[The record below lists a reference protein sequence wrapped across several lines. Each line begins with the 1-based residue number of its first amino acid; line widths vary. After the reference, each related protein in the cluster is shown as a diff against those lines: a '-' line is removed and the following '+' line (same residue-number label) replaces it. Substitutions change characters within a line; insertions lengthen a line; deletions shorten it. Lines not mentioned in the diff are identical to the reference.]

1 MTHLPVAFS
10 VAFLLEA
17 ALRALVA
24 GAAVWAVLRLFRV
37 RNVVAEKAVWCL
49 LLAAALLLPF
59 APAQMGLSA
68 ADVAGRIYAL
78 PQNALPQNA
87 WASCLEKLAPH
98 KATTAA
104 APRQNASAPVAVP
117 AAIPASSP
125 QRSSVVARQKSA
137 STRRNAAATEFT
149 AADDLPI
156 AAVAAT
162 EIATEIA
169 VAPADAMPPS
179 PSPSL
184 LLSQQQNT
192 VRVPHPFSRY
202 LRERVGR
209 RLPVAAG
216 VLYLAGAALLLARLA
231 FGLFAALRLWH
242 SSQPLPVAGVS
253 VRVSS
258 RLSSP
263 VTVGSCVLL
272 PAGCTGWTT
281 EKLRMVL
288 AHESSHIRQGDFYLQ
303 MLAGLYAALAWPSPL
318 GWWIKRRLCEL
329 GEAISDRAGLLE
341 APNPSSYAQLLL
353 EFAALPRPT
362 VPGVAMARSSH
373 LSSRI
378 ERFLNESSF
387 HLSFARS
394 RRALLAVLVVPA
406 ALLLATSVVRVQAAT
421 PQQDQATVPAPPAA
435 DLPPAPAAPNDPPPP
450 PPASIEGG
458 QPAPPPPSGFAPPP
472 PLPERMGDRGFQQ
485 PGPQSE
491 PDPQPGLGQAGGP
504 QGGSPLPPLP
514 PMGKG
519 SSSINLVGV
528 KIGPGYEFNSMGES
542 FAIVGDEK
550 NKDGHGLQ
558 PRRDEIEK
566 ARKLAHG
573 HFLWFER
580 DGKSYFVDDPATVA
594 KLEAADKSIWDLR
607 QQMHAMNEQQRGDF
621 RKTMEQFRKL
631 REATADIKLPDLSK
645 EMEELNKAV
654 ATLKAKQ
661 GSTMSRQDLQEMQRQ
676 LGEVQRKLG
685 EAQFRTSLP
694 PMQFKSGEL
703 DKYIEQMRQLM
714 IKQHR
719 ENREKVRSTI
729 DESLKNGKAHPVD

>member
-1 MTHLPVAFS
+1 MTHLPVAYW
-10 VAFLLEA
+10 VAYLAEA

-24 GAAVWAVLRLFRV
+24 AAAVWAVLRLFRI

-78 PQNALPQNA
+78 PQNV

-98 KATTAA
+98 KASPAA
-104 APRQNASAPVAVP
+104 ALRQNASGPVAVP
-117 AAIPASSP
+117 AAASASVMQIPSIA
-125 QRSSVVARQKSA
+125 ARRKSA
-137 STRRNAAATEFT
+137 SARRNAAASGLP
-149 AADDLPI
+149 ASDDLSIP
-156 AAVAAT
+156 AAAAT
-162 EIATEIA
+162 DIA
-169 VAPADAMPPS
+169 VAPAAAMPS
-179 PSPSL
+179 VPSPSL
-184 LLSQQQNT
+184 FLSQQQNT
-192 VRVPHPFSRY
+192 VQVPHPFTLF

-209 RLPVAAG
+209 KLLVAAG
-216 VLYLAGAALLLARLA
+216 VFYLAIAALLLARLG
-231 FGLFAALRLWH
+231 FGLFAALRLWR
-242 SSQPLPVAGVS
+242 SSQPLPVDGVA

-272 PAGCTGWTT
+272 PAGCTAWSS

-378 ERFLNESSF
+378 ERFLNESNF

-421 PQQDQATVPAPPAA
+421 PQQDQAAQAAPPAPAAA
-435 DLPPAPAAPNDPPPP
+435 DLPPVPAAPNDPPPP
-450 PPASIEGG
+450 PPDSIEGG

-472 PLPERMGDRGFQQ
+472 PPRGGESGSGFAPGSNGPGSGFDAQGPN
-485 PGPQSE
+485 PGPRPAGAPRPPIPPVAGRPF
-491 PDPQPGLGQAGGP
+491 PDGSFSAFGP
-504 QGGSPLPPLP
+504 HSW
-514 PMGKG
+514 
-519 SSSINLVGV
+519 IV
-528 KIGPGYEFNSMGES
+528 
-542 FAIVGDEK
+542 VGDDSK
-550 NKDGHGLQ
+550 QDTGLWASQ
-558 PRRDEIEK
+558 IAK

-573 HFLWFER
+573 HFLWFQR
-580 DGKSYFVDDPATVA
+580 GGKSYFIDDPAIVA
-594 KLEAADKSIWDLR
+594 QFEAADKSREDFLKQFREQSEQIRKQSQQLREQDRQLR
-607 QQMHAMNEQQRGDF
+607 QQ
-621 RKTMEQFRKL
+621 T
-631 REATADIKLPDLSK
+631 REVASIKLPDLSK
-645 EMEELNKAV
+645 EMDDLNKAL
-654 ATLKAKQ
+654 ATLKSKQ
-661 GSTMSRQDLQEMQRQ
+661 GTTISQNDLGQLERQ

-685 EAQFRTSLP
+685 EARFQAFA
-694 PMQFKSGEL
+694 QNGAGFKPDMS
-703 DKYIEQMRQLM
+703 KFNEQMRKFSEQQRKFSEQQGKM
-714 IKQHR
+714 FG
-719 ENREKVRSTI
+719 ENSEKLRSTI
-729 DESLKNGKAHPVD
+729 DESLKNGKAHPVE